1 MNDIE
6 IRFLRADESQ
16 ILTDLAT
23 EVYGASYVADWVYDP
38 TEIAR
43 RIDAGS
49 LISTIGLLP
58 DGTVAGHT
66 ALMREEPDS
75 PVLHSGV
82 SFVTQA
88 ARDHH
93 LFTALVQ
100 HAVLWAKDKGVLG
113 IFAEAVTAHP
123 YAQKAATNLGF
134 HETGFLLGWIPG
146 TVRDTAA
153 HSTDTR
159 RQSAALLYL
168 KTNDGLDRP
177 IYAPAR
183 HRKIINDIVTTTGL
197 RGRVV
202 TADTSLDSRI
212 GESAAI
218 VVTEMDKSNISI
230 ITAQKPGR
238 DLRDVVLRTRDELV
252 INQGREA
259 IYLDL
264 PLNDPATEIILDAH
278 LDELG
283 FAFAGLFPNQHVDGD
298 VLRLQSLHNV
308 DIHSSD
314 ISTASVHGR
323 DLLAYVIADVDATH
337 ANRS

>member
-1 MNDIE
+1 MNEIE
-6 IRFLRADESQ
+6 IRLLRADESQ

-23 EVYGASYVADWVYDP
+23 EVYGASYIADWVYDP
-38 TEIAR
+38 AEIAR

-82 SFVTQA
+82 SFVTNA
-88 ARDHH
+88 ARDNH
-93 LFTALVQ
+93 LFTALGQ
-100 HAVLWAKDKGVLG
+100 HAVLWAKDQGVLG

-123 YAQKAATNLGF
+123 YVQKAATNLGF
-134 HETGFLLGWIPG
+134 YETGFLLGWIPG
-146 TVRDTAA
+146 TVKDTAA
-153 HSTDTR
+153 HSMDNR
-159 RQSAALLYL
+159 RQSAAVLYL
-168 KTNDGLDRP
+168 KTNDGPDRP

-183 HRKIINDIVTTTGL
+183 HRNIIKDIVTATGL

-202 TADTSLDSRI
+202 SADTLL
-212 GESAAI
+212 ESQI
-218 VVTEMDKSNISI
+218 VESTVIVITEMDKSNISI

-252 INQGREA
+252 FNQGREA
-259 IYLDL
+259 VYLDL

-278 LDELG
+278 LAELG

-314 ISTASVHGR
+314 ITTASDHGS